1 MARTADP
8 AVRTALIEAAAQR
21 LAVGGLDALS
31 LRQVAADAGTS
42 TQAVYTHFGSKD
54 DLVRAVVVEAF
65 ARLSAEV
72 RSVPVTDD
80 PLADLAAVSTAYRR
94 NALANAHL
102 YRVMFELNPLAL
114 TDPAH
119 HRAADA
125 PPERLEEGLDAF
137 WAMVEHAE
145 RCVATGL
152 LHGEPS
158 ELGLLMWATAHGVV
172 MLELAGFLGR
182 NAEAV
187 YDAATTATFT
197 GLVHRQGT
205 LPIQHDHMS

>member
-1 MARTADP
+1 MSVKFLLTAGLLGVSLGLSAVP
-8 AVRTALIEAAAQR
+8 ASAETLKVVE
-21 LAVGGLDALS
+21 G
-31 LRQVAADAGTS
+31 GTS
-42 TQAVYTHFGSKD
+42 NILTVPMN
-54 DLVRAVVVEAF
+54 RAVVVEAF

-145 RCVATGL
+145 RCVAAGL

-158 ELGLLMWATAHGVV
+158 ELALLMWATAHGVV
-172 MLELAGFLGR
+172 MLELAGFLGSD
-182 NAEAV
+182 AEAV
-187 YDAATTATFT
+187 YDAATAATFT
-197 GLVHRQGT
+197 GLRQRPGA
-205 LPIQHDHMS
+205 